1 MTHILSQ
8 GPGRY
13 RLCQAPG
20 WQNADERWG
29 AAVARSDK
37 FSHHESTT
45 LVRSFFVRICCCTF
59 DTAASRMR
67 PTNHV
72 LNSINNPRP
81 LPPIN
86 RGISSANYHSRPF
99 PFSSS
104 LLLCLL
110 TTHVQAPLPPPLQIM
125 NTAVVGTPTPY
136 LCSDLTTP
144 LGLQSRFGDKLL
156 RIGLVCPHHGAAVL
170 KALLVAVG
178 TSNGKKDY

>member
-110 TTHVQAPLPPPLQIM
+110 TTHYSRPGASTPPFTNNEYSSGGYSYSLLVLRLDHPFRTAVPFWRQTTSNWAGLPP
-125 NTAVVGTPTPY
+125 
-136 LCSDLTTP
+136 
-144 LGLQSRFGDKLL
+144 SRGC
-156 RIGLVCPHHGAAVL
+156 R
-170 KALLVAVG
+170 
-178 TSNGKKDY
+178 S